1 MTDEGSG
8 IFFLFVA
15 VSIFSSFHHC
25 ASSVHPSSL
34 PPPPLFLTS
43 HTTNHP
49 RPIAPGNLAT
59 IARFH
64 QHKRG
69 GREGGKGEK
78 YGGRSRVV
86 VSQFWARLLAKKVKT
101 DVEQRHRFLAIS
113 VAQKRQLFFD
123 LFVDTCGNGN
133 YRPKLCWNHMGDP
146 VSYTVQRAQTGYG
159 RRQGKT
165 AN

>member
-1 MTDEGSG
+1 MVNMTDEGCG

-101 DVEQRHRFLAIS
+101 DVEQKASLSCDFRRTKKAT
-113 VAQKRQLFFD
+113 FF
-123 LFVDTCGNGN
+123 
-133 YRPKLCWNHMGDP
+133 P
-146 VSYTVQRAQTGYG
+146 VCL
-159 RRQGKT
+159 
-165 AN
+165 